1 MLWNVKLRHNF
12 VTMRFA
18 VQRDRRPNLVVRT
31 FRGTR
36 ATCRGVWCRLYTCPR
51 RDDDQRGVFAEAVEL
66 RRGRNG
72 AVHTLLVLCSR
83 KSEYDGGLGLI
94 VVGTLFI
101 G

>member
-31 FRGTR
+31 FRGTK

-66 RRGRNG
+66 
-72 AVHTLLVLCSR
+72 
-83 KSEYDGGLGLI
+83 
-94 VVGTLFI
+94 
-101 G
+101 